1 MLFWICVGM
10 MLRQET
16 QMFRPDLG
24 LVGDPACRLRP
35 QDLSRSL
42 PRLVT
47 RQREIIVNTEI
58 YRVRYRKIIN
68 L

>member
-1 MLFWICVGM
+1 
-10 MLRQET
+10 
-16 QMFRPDLG
+16 MFRPDLG

-58 YRVRYRKIIN
+58 YRMRYRKIIK